1 MGIVPSLV
9 DRLSPAPRAP
19 RNKAPFSADLLSFT
33 LCLLTLCSLA
43 LGTAGGALAIDPA
56 SQERVWITVGADAFE
71 MLQHADAIQLDAEP
85 LRAHQ
90 EHNEVVITQVHGK
103 DLLKISELIHEYF
116 HRCSGFMVHPD
127 LDHAIETLNRQD
139 AQRGA
144 TIEYLLDQQTTVAG
158 LQPRLQAENIRETI
172 ERLSTDFNNRY
183 YGHPSG
189 QAAAEWIRDLW
200 QGYAT
205 GREHATVE
213 LVQHSWTQPS
223 VVLTIE
229 GSHYPDEIVVL
240 GGHLDSISSGSS
252 NPDFLAPGADDNASG
267 IATLSEVARVM
278 LTQSLRPKR
287 TVQFMGYAAEEVG
300 LLGSRDIAAAYEAS
314 GTEVVAVLQLDM
326 TAFNGSAEDIALLS
340 DYTNSTLT
348 SFVGQLVDT
357 YQPELVRTSTACGYG
372 CSDHASWHREGFPA
386 AMAFEARFGQ
396 HNSSIHST
404 GDTLATLGNS
414 GDHALKFARLGLAF
428 AVEIGT
434 DDLGEMFFDGF
445 ESGNLTAW
453 SVVEP

>member
-9 DRLSPAPRAP
+9 DRLSPAPRVCLFLA
-19 RNKAPFSADLLSFT
+19 FFT
-33 LCLLTLCSLA
+33 FVLC
-43 LGTAGGALAIDPA
+43 TAGAASAVDPA

-71 MLQHADAIQLDAEP
+71 MLQHADEIQLDAQP
-85 LRAHQ
+85 LRAYQ
-90 EHNEVVITQVHGK
+90 EQDEVVITQVSAL
-103 DLLKISELIHEYF
+103 DLQSISGLIHKYF
-116 HRCSGFMVHPD
+116 ERCSGFMVHPD
-127 LDHAIETLNRQD
+127 LDHAVETLNRQH

-144 TIEYLLDQQTTVAG
+144 TIEYLLDQQTAMAA

-200 QGYAT
+200 QGYAA

-213 LVQHSWTQPS
+213 LVQHAWTQPS
-223 VVLTIE
+223 VILTIE
-229 GSHYPDEIVVL
+229 GSHYPNEFVVL
-240 GGHLDSISSGSS
+240 GGHLDSISSGSG

-278 LTQSLRPKR
+278 LTQNFRPKR

-300 LLGSRDIAAAYEAS
+300 LLGSRDIAAEYEAA

-340 DYTNSTLT
+340 DFTNSTLT

-357 YQPELVRTSTACGYG
+357 YQPELMRTSTACGYG
-372 CSDHASWHREGFPA
+372 CSDHASWHREGYPA

-428 AVEIGT
+428 AVEIST
-434 DDLGEMFFDGF
+434 DELGEVFFNGF
-445 ESGNLTAW
+445 ESGDLTAW

>member
-1 MGIVPSLV
+1 MPSLV
-9 DRLSPAPRAP
+9 NRLSPAHGARRPNATP
-19 RNKAPFSADLLSFT
+19 LIHLAF
-33 LCLLTLCSLA
+33 LTLFFSLVS
-43 LGTAGGALAIDPA
+43 AGIASAIDPA

-71 MLQHADAIQLDAEP
+71 MLQHAEGIQLDDQP

-90 EHNEVVITQVHGK
+90 EKSEVVITRVRGK
-103 DLLKISELIHEYF
+103 DLRKISGLIHQYF
-116 HRCSGFMVHPD
+116 ERCSGFMVHPD
-127 LDHAIETLNRQD
+127 LDHAVETLNRQEIE
-139 AQRGA
+139 RGA
-144 TIEYLLDQQTTVAG
+144 TIEYRLDQQAVIG
-158 LQPRLQAENIRETI
+158 NLQPRLQAENIRETI

-200 QGYAT
+200 QGYAA

-229 GSHYPDEIVVL
+229 GSHYPNEFVVL
-240 GGHLDSISSGSS
+240 GGHLDSISSGSG
-252 NPDFLAPGADDNASG
+252 NPNFLAPGADDNASG
-267 IATLSEVARVM
+267 IATLSEAARVM
-278 LTQSLRPKR
+278 LTQNFRPKR

-300 LLGSRDIAAAYEAS
+300 LLGSRDIAGAYEAA
-314 GTEVVAVLQLDM
+314 GTEVVGVLQLDM

-414 GDHALKFARLGLAF
+414 GEHALKFARLALAF
-428 AVEIGT
+428 AVEIST
-434 DDLGEMFFDGF
+434 DDLGEVFFDGF
-445 ESGNLTAW
+445 ENGNLSAW
-453 SVVEP
+453 SLVEP